1 MALRAY
7 GNHCF
12 AAGKTLSG
20 FRHTIIA
27 AQRRLLGCKPFLHL
41 AWELVTRW
49 ETLEPPVHRCPVP
62 EPIVKAVAFLAHSW
76 QLSRWAAVV
85 LLAFYGLARVGEV
98 LRCRRCD
105 LLFPSDLLDECSDCL
120 FLRFNE
126 SKTSTRG
133 RPKIQHTK
141 VTDPSARAWIQRA
154 LENVPKGELLWP
166 GSPSAFRYRWDLVLR
181 CLGALPLDAVYF
193 LAPSLENMDRLELS
207 TKSAKYRSSH
217 IFFSHR
223 LEDLMLQRLA
233 ESLEA
238 VSKISTFSELNLSM
252 LAYDDHSFH
261 MQDHGDS
268 LKGLLGI
275 ASQEA
280 FDWKRAGCCL
290 ATLFA
295 TLGQELHCRSLK
307 TARSKQQNRQ

>member
-1 MALRAY
+1 MQSAATLSFEAKLWDEFQVWCAACLSDSLSVFSLCPVLAAMALRAY
-7 GNHCF
+7 GNHC

-20 FRHTIIA
+20 CRHTIIA

-154 LENVPKGELLWP
+154 LENVPKGELSWP

-181 CLGALPLDAVYF
+181 CLGVPRELP
-193 LAPSLENMDRLELS
+193 
-207 TKSAKYRSSH
+207 
-217 IFFSHR
+217 
-223 LEDLMLQRLA
+223 
-233 ESLEA
+233 
-238 VSKISTFSELNLSM
+238 
-252 LAYDDHSFH
+252 
-261 MQDHGDS
+261 
-268 LKGLLGI
+268 
-275 ASQEA
+275 
-280 FDWKRAGCCL
+280 
-290 ATLFA
+290 
-295 TLGQELHCRSLK
+295 
-307 TARSKQQNRQ
+307 

>member
-1 MALRAY
+1 MQSAATLSFEAKLWDEFQVWCAACLSDSLSVFSLCPVLAAMALRAY

-62 EPIVKAVAFLAHSW
+62 ETIVKAVAFLAHSW

-105 LLFPSDLLDECSDCL
+105 LLFPSDLLDECSDCM

-126 SKTSTRG
+126 SKTSTRRFSTLRSPTLQREPG
-133 RPKIQHTK
+133 YSG
-141 VTDPSARAWIQRA
+141 PSRTCPRVSCCGQ
-154 LENVPKGELLWP
+154 
-166 GSPSAFRYRWDLVLR
+166 
-181 CLGALPLDAVYF
+181 ALPPFTTAGICF
-193 LAPSLENMDRLELS
+193 
-207 TKSAKYRSSH
+207 SAASESPASSP
-217 IFFSHR
+217 
-223 LEDLMLQRLA
+223 
-233 ESLEA
+233 
-238 VSKISTFSELNLSM
+238 
-252 LAYDDHSFH
+252 
-261 MQDHGDS
+261 
-268 LKGLLGI
+268 
-275 ASQEA
+275 
-280 FDWKRAGCCL
+280 
-290 ATLFA
+290 
-295 TLGQELHCRSLK
+295 
-307 TARSKQQNRQ
+307 